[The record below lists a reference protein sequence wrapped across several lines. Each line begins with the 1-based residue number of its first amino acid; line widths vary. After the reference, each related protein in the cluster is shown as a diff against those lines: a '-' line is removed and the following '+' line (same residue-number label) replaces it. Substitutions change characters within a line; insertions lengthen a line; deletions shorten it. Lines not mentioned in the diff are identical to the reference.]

1 MEETEKMIKTKKIEF
16 YKNGVEMF
24 STDYATAKQMLIGMP
39 KFKGK
44 LHNYGPLTARKT
56 LGRHTEIDKFV
67 LNDFEFLVITFESM
81 SFSLET
87 MTVSSPELCTA
98 VYWQRI
104 K

>member
-1 MEETEKMIKTKKIEF
+1 METKKIGH
-16 YKNGVEMF
+16 YKNGIEILT
-24 STDYATAKQMLIGMP
+24 TDYATAKQMLIGMP

-44 LHNYGPLTARKT
+44 LHNYGPLKPKKP
-56 LGRHTEIDKFV
+56 LGNHTEIDKFV
-67 LNDFEFLVITFESM
+67 LNDFEFLVITYESM

-87 MTVSSPELCTA
+87 MSLSEPELCTA

>member
-1 MEETEKMIKTKKIEF
+1 MEEIEKKIKAKKIEF
-16 YKNGVEMF
+16 YKNELEMF

-44 LHNYGPLTARKT
+44 LHNYGPLTTRKT

-67 LNDFEFLVITFESM
+67 LNDFEFLVITYESM
-81 SFSLET
+81 AFSLT
-87 MTVSSPELCTA
+87 SMSVSEPELCTA

>member
-1 MEETEKMIKTKKIEF
+1 MEETEKMIKTRKVEF
-16 YKNGVEMF
+16 YKNEIEIL

-44 LHNYGPLTARKT
+44 LHNYGPLTTRKT
-56 LGRHTEIDKFV
+56 FGKHTEIDKFV
-67 LNDFEFLVITFESM
+67 LNDFEFLVITYESM
-81 SFSLET
+81 SFSFKT
-87 MTVSSPELCTA
+87 MSVSSPELCTA